1 VETFIIVYL
10 AVGFLI
16 GLGFYGW
23 AAVWTV
29 RRRGFWVGVRNGAR
43 IYIEEFPLYWRV
55 PVVAWMFV
63 IALPLIAAWATL
75 NGDFDPVGAVFVFLL
90 WLLYLGLLRWHYRAK
105 ARTRVT
111 SSRRRSRRRIG
122 GHS

>member
-90 WLLYLGLLRWHYRAK
+90 WLLYLGLDSGPVLLPARARGRRPGRPVRLRDRRA
-105 ARTRVT
+105 
-111 SSRRRSRRRIG
+111 
-122 GHS
+122 

>member
-10 AVGFLI
+10 AFGFLI

-23 AAVWTV
+23 AAVRIV

-43 IYIEEFPLYWRV
+43 TYIEEFPLYWRV
-55 PVVAWMFV
+55 PMVAWMFV
-63 IALPLIAAWATL
+63 IALPVIAAWATL

-90 WLLYLGLLRWHYRAK
+90 WLLYLGLLRWHYRAR
-105 ARTRVT
+105 ATRVT
-111 SSRRRSRRRIG
+111 PSRRRSGRRVGRL
-122 GHS
+122 